1 MTSSATL
8 FERAQKTIPGGVNS
22 PVRAFR
28 AVGGTPRFI
37 ASADGAYLVD
47 AEGQRYIDY
56 VGSWGPMITG
66 HQDPDV
72 FGAIARQLHVGV
84 SYGAPTELALEMD
97 ELLLAGVTGLD
108 LVRQIGRG
116 KVFTSITNA
125 QIVCIFLVYT
135 KK

>member
-1 MTSSATL
+1 MPISRRRRAHTPHYGQARRRASLRIALSVSRFSIPRHMTSSATL

-56 VGSWGPMITG
+56 VGRSEEHTPELQSLMRTSYA
-66 HQDPDV
+66 V
-72 FGAIARQLHVGV
+72 F
-84 SYGAPTELALEMD
+84 
-97 ELLLAGVTGLD
+97 
-108 LVRQIGRG
+108 
-116 KVFTSITNA
+116 
-125 QIVCIFLVYT
+125 
-135 KK
+135 